1 MESLL
6 QCLVLSTHNDY
17 TRQAWVILAAINLN
31 IRMRVVSNFGDS
43 DFRAD
48 EIHTYGR
55 NFEGGDF
62 RARLCTTPGSPKL
75 EATRSLLPHFSS
87 PRYILRK
94 SAVSKEDIIRLH

>member
-1 MESLL
+1 MVSLL

-17 TRQAWVILAAINLN
+17 TRQAWVILPAINLH
-31 IRMRVVSNFGDS
+31 IRLRVVSHFGDS
-43 DFRAD
+43 DCGAD

-55 NFEGGDF
+55 NFEGGDL
-62 RARLCTTPGSPKL
+62 RARLCISPESPKL
-75 EATRSLLPHFSS
+75 EATRSLLTHLSS